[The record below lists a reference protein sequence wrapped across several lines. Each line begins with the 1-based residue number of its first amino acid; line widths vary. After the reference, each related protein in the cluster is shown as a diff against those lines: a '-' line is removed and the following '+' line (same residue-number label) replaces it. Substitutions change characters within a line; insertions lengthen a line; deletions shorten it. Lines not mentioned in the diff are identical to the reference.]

1 MKIKVKI
8 DTIEIEI
15 DRPNFRDYDKSVTNG
30 VEWRMNMM
38 KDSVIPTLTEL
49 VNKAKELYELTQ
61 KDKI

>member
-1 MKIKVKI
+1 MRIKVKI
-8 DTIEIEI
+8 EDIELEVE
-15 DRPNFRDYDKSVTNG
+15 RPNFVDYDKSITNG
-30 VEWRMNMM
+30 VEWRTNMM